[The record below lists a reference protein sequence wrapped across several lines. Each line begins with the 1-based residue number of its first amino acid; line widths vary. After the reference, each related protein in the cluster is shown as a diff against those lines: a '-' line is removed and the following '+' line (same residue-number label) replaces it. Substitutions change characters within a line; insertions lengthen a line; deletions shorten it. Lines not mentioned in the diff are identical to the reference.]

1 MMAYQ
6 QSLQAYQTNSVNTA
20 NPGELT
26 LMLYNGALKFLK
38 QSKAAISEKKF
49 DKANE
54 YIKRVQEI
62 VGELMV
68 TLDQKYPIAQQ
79 MMPLY
84 EYMQTRLIEANLKKE
99 TSILDE
105 VEGLLTQFRDTWK
118 QAMVL
123 AKTQG

>member
-1 MMAYQ
+1 MAYQ

-38 QSKAAISEKKF
+38 QAKVSLAEKKW

-54 YIKRVQEI
+54 YNKRVQDI
-62 VGELMV
+62 VGELIV
-68 TLDQKYPIAQQ
+68 SLDQKYPLAKQ
-79 MMPLY
+79 MLSLY
-84 EYMQTRLIEANLKKE
+84 EYLQERLIEANIKKE
-99 TSILDE
+99 SSILEE

>member
-1 MMAYQ
+1 MAYQ

-38 QSKAAISEKKF
+38 QAKASLDEKKW

-54 YIKRVQEI
+54 YNKRVQDI
-62 VGELMV
+62 VGELIV
-68 TLDQKYPIAQQ
+68 SLDQKYPLAKQ
-79 MMPLY
+79 MLSLY
-84 EYMQTRLIEANLKKE
+84 EYLQDRLIEANIKKE
-99 TSILDE
+99 SSILDE

>member
-1 MMAYQ
+1 MAYQ

-38 QSKAAISEKKF
+38 QAKVSLAEKKW

-54 YIKRVQEI
+54 YNKRAQDI
-62 VGELMV
+62 VGELIV
-68 TLDQKYPIAQQ
+68 SLDQKYPLAKQ
-79 MMPLY
+79 MLSLY
-84 EYMQTRLIEANLKKE
+84 EYLQERLIEANIKKE
-99 TSILDE
+99 SSILEE

-123 AKTQG
+123 AKAQG

>member
-1 MMAYQ
+1 MAYQ

-38 QSKAAISEKKF
+38 QAKASLAEKKW

-54 YIKRVQEI
+54 YNMRVQDI
-62 VGELMV
+62 VGELMI
-68 TLDQKYPIAQQ
+68 TLDQKYPVGEQ
-79 MMPLY
+79 MMALY
-84 EYMQTRLIEANLKKE
+84 EYLKDRLIEANIKKE
-99 TSILDE
+99 TAILEE